1 MLDKATL
8 DILSELKL
16 DELGNIV
23 RRQDSVSEYISM
35 PFDQRLQFAI
45 AELYS
50 LQSDAMY
57 KRLVNNARMKH
68 PNATFQGIECGPQRI
83 LDWTKLTQLST
94 GDFLTHEG
102 NLLV

>member
-1 MLDKATL
+1 MFDKATL

-23 RRQDSVSEYISM
+23 RIQDSVPEYISM

-57 KRLVNNARMKH
+57 KRLVSNSRMMH
-68 PNATFQGIECGPQRI
+68 PNATFQGIEYVLQRN
-83 LDWTKLTQLST
+83 LDRTKLT
-94 GDFLTHEG
+94 
-102 NLLV
+102 

>member
-1 MLDKATL
+1 MYYAAYLKAHNTSLSREVMSMFDKATL

-23 RRQDSVSEYISM
+23 RIQDYVPEYISM

-50 LQSDAMY
+50 L
-57 KRLVNNARMKH
+57 
-68 PNATFQGIECGPQRI
+68 
-83 LDWTKLTQLST
+83 
-94 GDFLTHEG
+94 
-102 NLLV
+102 

>member
-23 RRQDSVSEYISM
+23 RRQDSVPEYISM

-45 AELYS
+45 AGLYS
-50 LQSDAMY
+50 L
-57 KRLVNNARMKH
+57 
-68 PNATFQGIECGPQRI
+68 
-83 LDWTKLTQLST
+83 
-94 GDFLTHEG
+94 
-102 NLLV
+102 